1 MHYRY
6 YKIQIRS
13 FFRQIIIGIKNLIKW
28 APTIWRDRDFDHA
41 FLEYMMHKKMVNMYN
56 FFISEDA
63 VTNWDTAEGQKAL
76 KALKICITI
85 LERRNNSFYVDL
97 VDDDMSFKQL
107 DMIYNVEARDEKIL
121 GALIGKYIS
130 WWWD

>member
-1 MHYRY
+1 MYYRH

-13 FFRQIIIGIKNLIKW
+13 FFLQIITGIKNLVKW
-28 APTIWRDRDFDHA
+28 TPTVWRDRDFDHA

-63 VTNWDTAEGQKAL
+63 VTDWDTAQVQKAL

-85 LERRNNSFYVDL
+85 LERRNNSFYLDL
-97 VDDDMSFKQL
+97 IHDKMSYK
-107 DMIYNVEARDEKIL
+107 EAEIVYGIETRDEKIL

>member
-1 MHYRY
+1 
-6 YKIQIRS
+6 
-13 FFRQIIIGIKNLIKW
+13 
-28 APTIWRDRDFDHA
+28 
-41 FLEYMMHKKMVNMYN
+41 MMHKKMVNMYN